1 VGVLVS
7 DLRLVKANHCSSF
20 HFFHRVMKKLLLP
33 ALLACT
39 VAAVTPVAT
48 ASAQTACPA
57 APAPIS
63 VSGSLTGTI
72 NWTSDN
78 VYLLNGFVYVE
89 SGAILNIQP
98 GTIIKGDKASKG
110 ALIIKQGGRIEANGT
125 ATQPIVFTS
134 NQPAGSRARGDWGGL
149 ILCGRAPVNQAGTP
163 TIEGG
168 VQAVYGGTD
177 PNDNSGTLRYVRI
190 EFPGIAFQP
199 NSEINGLTMGGV
211 GAGTTID
218 YVQVAYCGDDSFEFF
233 GGTVNAKHLVAIAA
247 TDDDFDT
254 DFGYSGKVQYGLILR
269 DPNAA
274 DVSGST
280 AFESDNDAG
289 GSTLT
294 PRTAPVFSN
303 VTAILP
309 NPIGATA
316 NFTRAMHLRRNTSI
330 SIFNSVLTGWPQGLT
345 LDGSG
350 VQANAT
356 SGALVLKNN
365 VLAGIM
371 TPYTQQSGGTYD
383 VQGFWLNNGNT
394 TLPNATD
401 LNLNPDNFSFQQF
414 YSPNFTLPAA
424 SPLVSGAAFT
434 DPKLAGEF
442 FDNVAYRGAFGPAG
456 TPNWAAGW
464 TNFNPNITCYNRPG
478 QTLST
483 RKSDEQVQALS
494 VAPNPTDG
502 PATLSFELKKASA
515 VTVRVLDATGRAVAL
530 VTNATKLAAGAQAI
544 QLPASL
550 KAGLYVASVTTGETV
565 QSVRFVVTK

>member
-1 VGVLVS
+1 
-7 DLRLVKANHCSSF
+7 
-20 HFFHRVMKKLLLP
+20 MKKLLLP
-33 ALLACT
+33 VLLACT
-39 VAAVTPVAT
+39 VAATAPVAS
-48 ASAQTACPA
+48 ALAQTACPA
-57 APAPIS
+57 APAAVT
-63 VSGSLTGTI
+63 VSGSITSNTT
-72 NWTSDN
+72 WTSN
-78 VYLLNGFVYVE
+78 NIYLLSGFVYVE
-89 SGAILNIQP
+89 SGATLTIQP

-110 ALIIKQGGRIEANGT
+110 TLIIKQGARIEASGT
-125 ATQPIVFTS
+125 AAQPIVFTS
-134 NQPAGSRARGDWGGL
+134 NEPAGSRSRGDWGGV
-149 ILCGRAPVNQAGTP
+149 ILCGRAPINQAGTP

-177 PNDNSGTLRYVRI
+177 ANDNSGTLRYVRI

-199 NSEINGLTMGGV
+199 NSEINGLTLGGV

-218 YVQVAYCGDDSFEFF
+218 YVQVAYSGDDSFEWF

-254 DFGYSGKVQYGLILR
+254 DFGYTGRVQYGLILR
-269 DPNAA
+269 DPNSA

-280 AFESDNDAG
+280 AFESDNDAA

-345 LDGSG
+345 LDGSA

-356 SGALVLKNN
+356 AGNLVLKNN
-365 VLAGIM
+365 VMAGM
-371 TPYTQQSGGTYD
+371 GNPYTQQTGGSYD
-383 VQGFWLNNGNT
+383 VQGFWLNGNT
-394 TLPNATD
+394 TLPNASD
-401 LNLNPDNFSFQQF
+401 LNLNADNFQFQQF
-414 YSPNFTLPAA
+414 YSPDFTLPAA

-434 DPKLAGEF
+434 DAKLAATAGLT

-456 TPNWAAGW
+456 TANWAAGW
-464 TNFNPNITCYNRPG
+464 TNFNPNLTCYNRPS
-478 QTLST
+478 QTLSN
-483 RKSDEQVQALS
+483 KAAAEQVLGLS
-494 VAPNPTDG
+494 VAPNPTEG
-502 PATLSFELKKASA
+502 AATLSFELKQAGA
-515 VTVRVLDATGRAVAL
+515 VTVRVLDVTGRQVAV
-530 VTNATKLAAGAQAI
+530 VTNAARLAAGAQAI

-550 KAGLYVASVTTGETV
+550 NAGLYVAAVTTEAGT
-565 QSVRFVVTK
+565 QSVRFVVTN